1 MDKTLIKNTINWS
14 PMHLV
19 LTPLVLAC
27 FGLSVISAHADEA
40 IVPGFGNT
48 AEGFQALNSNTTGSS
63 NTADGRQALFSN
75 TTSSFNTADGYQ
87 ALFHN
92 AGGAENTADGVQA
105 LFFNTTGRNNTASG
119 FRALFHNTTG
129 SNNIALGW
137 EDGRNLTTGS
147 NNIDI
152 GNAGVAGESGTIRI
166 GSEGPAHTRAFIA
179 GVSGVAVSG
188 ATVVINSSDQ
198 LGVAPSSRRFKDE
211 IKPMDEASEA
221 IFALKPVTFRYKK
234 ELDPGGTPQ
243 FGLVAEEVEKVNSD
257 LVARDANGDA
267 YTVRY
272 EAVNAM
278 LLNELLKEHRKVQE
292 QDATIAE
299 LKSMM
304 AQQQNGMEVL
314 AANLK
319 DQASQLQKVS
329 AHLEVSSPRP
339 APEMVLN
346 NQ

>member
-1 MDKTLIKNTINWS
+1 MDKTLMKNTISWS

-19 LTPLVLAC
+19 LTLLVLTC
-27 FGLSVISAHADEA
+27 FGLSPISAQADEA

-48 AEGFQALNSNTTGSS
+48 AEGYQALDSNTTGSS
-63 NTADGRQALFSN
+63 NTADGRQALFHN

-92 AGGAENTADGVQA
+92 TGGADNTADGFQA
-105 LFFNTTGRNNTASG
+105 LYFNTTGKNNTASG
-119 FRALFHNTTG
+119 FRALFQNTTG
-129 SNNIALGW
+129 SYNIALGW
-137 EDGRNLTTGS
+137 EDGMNLTTGS

-152 GNAGVAGESGTIRI
+152 GNAGVAGESSTIRI
-166 GSEGPAHTRAFIA
+166 GHIPAHTRAFIA
-179 GVSGVAVSG
+179 GISGAVVSG
-188 ATVVINSSDQ
+188 ATVAVNSSGQ

-211 IKPMDEASEA
+211 IKPMNAASEA
-221 IFALKPVTFRYKK
+221 ILALKPVTFRYKK
-234 ELDPGGTPQ
+234 ELDPGGTQQ
-243 FGLVAEEVEKVNSD
+243 FGLVAEEVEKVDPD
-257 LVARDANGDA
+257 LVARDAQGKP

-272 EAVNAM
+272 DAVNAM

-304 AQQQNGMEVL
+304 AEQQKGMEGL

-329 AHLEVSSPRP
+329 AHLEASSPRS